1 MKPTFKTTALAI
13 LVSLGATACLSNSDN
28 SPAKPT
34 PVQPQNSSDAPAI
47 TVATPEGYNYE
58 EASKTSDGK
67 NWRTVDLSNPVPAD
81 NSSVSNER
89 FGTTIL
95 TSDSLKGGGNLDLNK
110 ISDNKLGF
118 HEGTTTLNNNEIEY
132 TVVNQPYSSY
142 GIVTGQL
149 EAPEMRAAET
159 LGGKGVMAFYSGY
172 SSDDIN
178 WFGVARSGKKEVTYQ
193 GDVMATV
200 TLVKLNEHGTY
211 DHTIKKFNN
220 DGKVNITL
228 DLRKLIKDR
237 KEIDF
242 SGEITSKVL
251 DGKIQLN
258 YDRMTYQDSKIK
270 DGKAIYNSDLEGKF
284 ELGFY
289 GKGGFSDMAGGA
301 TIYSNPRLPNGKGNL
316 GRIDGKEISSYEAV
330 FGGQL
335 QP

>member
-13 LVSLGATACLSNSDN
+13 LVSLGATACLSNSGN

-34 PVQPQNSSDAPAI
+34 PVQPQNSSDASAI
-47 TVATPEGYNYE
+47 TVAIPDDYNYDK
-58 EASKTSDGK
+58 ASKTSDGT
-67 NWRTVDLSNPVPAD
+67 NWRTVNLSNPVPAD

-178 WFGVARSGKKEVTYQ
+178 WFGVARGGKKKVTYQ

-200 TLVKLNEHGTY
+200 TLVKLNERGAY

-220 DGKVNITL
+220 DGKVNVTL
-228 DLRKLIKDR
+228 DLSKLLNDE
-237 KEIDF
+237 KEVDF

-289 GKGGFSDMAGGA
+289 GKSGFSDIAGGV
-301 TIYSNPRLPNGKGNL
+301 TIYSNPRSVNGDL
-316 GRIDGKEISSYEAV
+316 GSIDGKKISSYEAV

>member
-1 MKPTFKTTALAI
+1 MKQTFKTTALAI
-13 LVSLGATACLSNSDN
+13 LVSLGATACLSNSGN
-28 SPAKPT
+28 SSAKPT

-58 EASKTSDGK
+58 EASKTSDGT
-67 NWRTVDLSNPVPAD
+67 NWRTVNLSNPVPAD

-149 EAPEMRAAET
+149 EAPDMKAAET
-159 LGGKGVMAFYSGY
+159 LGGKVTIPFYSGY

-178 WFGVARSGKKEVTYQ
+178 WFGVARGGKKKVTYQ

-200 TLVKLNEHGTY
+200 TLVKLNERGAY

-228 DLRKLIKDR
+228 DLSKLLNDE

-284 ELGFY
+284 ELGLY
-289 GKGGFSDMAGGA
+289 GKSGFSDIAGGVI
-301 TIYSNPRLPNGKGNL
+301 IYSNPRLANGSL
-316 GRIDGKEISSYEAV
+316 GRIDGKEINSYEAV

>member
-47 TVATPEGYNYE
+47 TVATPDGYNYE

-172 SSDDIN
+172 SSDDID
-178 WFGVARSGKKEVTYQ
+178 WFGVARGGKKKVTYQ

-200 TLVKLNEHGTY
+200 TLVKLNERGTY

-228 DLRKLIKDR
+228 DLSKLLNDE

-289 GKGGFSDMAGGA
+289 GKSGFSDIAGGV
-301 TIYSNPRLPNGKGNL
+301 TIYSNPRSPNGSL
-316 GRIDGKEISSYEAV
+316 GSIDGKEINSYEAV

-335 QP
+335 RP

>member
-47 TVATPEGYNYE
+47 TVATPDGYNYE

-172 SSDDIN
+172 SSDDID
-178 WFGVARSGKKEVTYQ
+178 WFGVARGGKKKVTYQ

-200 TLVKLNEHGTY
+200 TLVKLNERGTY

-228 DLRKLIKDR
+228 DLSKLLNHE

-242 SGEITSKVL
+242 SGEIISKVL

-289 GKGGFSDMAGGA
+289 GKSGFSDIAGGV
-301 TIYSNPRLPNGKGNL
+301 TIYSNPRSPNGSL
-316 GRIDGKEISSYEAV
+316 GSIDGKEINSYEAV